1 MNYQDRI
8 EKARNMA
15 KLVITKS
22 AMEQPHEKREL
33 STGLTEYIFRSSS
46 DPQAEIVFKKQN
58 PYKSSIWSEMARR
71 ENDIYQVILRAPH
84 WGDDNSDYEWLYLG
98 VVINNKYLDYKHD
111 AAKVDELK
119 HGVKLITEKF

>member
-15 KLVITKS
+15 KFVITKQ
-22 AMEQPHEKREL
+22 AMEHPHEKKEL

-46 DPQAEIVFKKQN
+46 DPKAEIVFKKQN
-58 PYKSSIWSEMARR
+58 PHKTSIWSEMARR

-84 WGDDNSDYEWLYLG
+84 WGSDYEWLYLG
-98 VVINNKYLDYKHD
+98 VVVNNTYLDYKHN